1 MNQSR
6 PEEDPRIAE
15 LDRLLEG
22 HPGVQLNLGWV
33 EAVAI
38 IAYLDLALSHPCVAQ
53 SPSREVMVAMR
64 DGIIQLLAGDN
75 LRIADMLRTGK
86 PPAEWN

>member
-1 MNQSR
+1 MSKSH

-15 LDRLLEG
+15 LDRLLDG
-22 HPGVQLNLGWV
+22 HPGVNLHLGWV

-38 IAYLDLALSHPCVAQ
+38 VAYLDLALSHPDVQA
-53 SPSREVMVAMR
+53 SPSREVMIAMR
-64 DGIIQLLAGDN
+64 DGIIKLLAGDN
-75 LRIADMLRTGK
+75 LRIASMLKTGK